1 MIGIK
6 VEDYLKQVSTICH
19 TRPKFVPPMHPLLHS
34 PYFIPQL
41 HQLIC
46 EEELCIDFEMH
57 RLKIKHKASLLL
69 MSNKRKR

>member
-1 MIGIK
+1 
-6 VEDYLKQVSTICH
+6 
-19 TRPKFVPPMHPLLHS
+19 MHPLLHS

-41 HQLIC
+41 HQLVC

-69 MSNKRKR
+69 TSNKRKR

>member
-19 TRPKFVPPMHPLLHS
+19 TWPKLVPPMHPLLHS

-41 HQLIC
+41 HQLVC

-69 MSNKRKR
+69 TSNKRKR